1 MASDTPDIFE
11 LRTPAQWKAF
21 SHPLRLRILE
31 RLAEDALTNEEI
43 AAALGEQSGKLYFHT
58 KRLLDAGLIVLDR
71 TRQKGPIT
79 EKLYRAAG
87 RRFLAPPPALDGGI
101 PPLEVALASAL
112 DLYRS
117 DWQESGGLAGE
128 LQMGFHLT
136 LPLDPEARQEFA
148 RRVKAL
154 FEDFQMRGSSA
165 PDARRVSLG
174 VLIYSRD
181 VKGKKTD
188 ATPKNDGPGTDTSGD
203 DGGAGG
209 RDAGG
214 PRGRLFEV

>member
-1 MASDTPDIFE
+1 MAVYNIMEEIPDVWQ

-31 RLAEDALTNEEI
+31 QLAQDALTNEEL
-43 AAALGEQSGKLYFHT
+43 ATALGEQSGKLYFHT

-79 EKLYRAAG
+79 EKLYRAAA
-87 RRFLAPPPALDGGI
+87 RRFLASPPTLDGDT
-101 PPLEVALASAL
+101 PPLEAALTSALA
-112 DLYRS
+112 LYRS
-117 DWQESGGLAGE
+117 DWRESGGLPDE

-136 LPLDPEARQEFA
+136 LPLDLEARREFA

-154 FEDFQMRGSSA
+154 FDDFQISGSDA

-174 VLIYSRD
+174 VLIHSRD
-181 VKGKKTD
+181 THERTTD
-188 ATPKNDGPGTDTSGD
+188 AVTED
-203 DGGAGG
+203 DGSGVGAAGDEPGADG
-209 RDAGG
+209 RDAG
-214 PRGRLFEV
+214 R

>member
-1 MASDTPDIFE
+1 MANDTPDIFE
-11 LRTPAQWKAF
+11 LRTPGQWKAF

-31 RLAEDALTNEEI
+31 RLADDALTNEEI
-43 AAALGEQSGKLYFHT
+43 AAALGERSGKLYFHT

-87 RRFLAPPPALDGGI
+87 RRFLAPPPALDSGT
-101 PPLEVALASAL
+101 PPLEVALTSAL

-136 LPLDPEARQEFA
+136 LPLDPEARHEFA

-154 FEDFQMRGSSA
+154 FEDFQTRGSAA

-174 VLIYSRD
+174 VLLHSRD
-181 VKGKKTD
+181 TKERKTD
-188 ATPKNDGPGTDTSGD
+188 AIPEDDGPGADPAGD
-203 DGGAGG
+203 DGRPGG

-214 PRGRLFEV
+214 

>member
-1 MASDTPDIFE
+1 MANDVPDIFE

-21 SHPLRLRILE
+21 SNPIRLRILDT
-31 RLAEDALTNEEI
+31 LADGPRTNEEI

-58 KRLLDAGLIVLDR
+58 KRLLDAGLIVLDH

-87 RRFLAPPPALDGGI
+87 RRFLAPPPTLGGDS
-101 PPLEVALASAL
+101 PPLEMVLTSAL

-136 LPLDPEARQEFA
+136 LPLDAEACREFA

-154 FEDFQMRGSSA
+154 FEDFQTRGSEA

-174 VLIYSRD
+174 VLIHSRD
-181 VKGKKTD
+181 MTEGKRKTD
-188 ATPKNDGPGTDTSGD
+188 AAAKNDGPDGGPAGD
-203 DGGAGG
+203 DGPARGTGDDARGQGG
-209 RDAGG
+209 
-214 PRGRLFEV
+214 

>member
-1 MASDTPDIFE
+1 MVADKDMANIPDIFE

-31 RLAEDALTNEEI
+31 RLAGDALTNEEL
-43 AAALGEQSGKLYFHT
+43 AAALGERSGKLYFHT

-79 EKLYRAAG
+79 EKLYRAAA
-87 RRFLAPPPALDGGI
+87 RRFLAPPPTLDGDA
-101 PPLEVALASAL
+101 PPLETALVSAL

-117 DWQESGGLAGE
+117 DWQESGGLPGE
-128 LQMGFHLT
+128 LQMGFHMT
-136 LPLDPEARQEFA
+136 LPLDEKTRREFA

-154 FEDFQMRGSSA
+154 FEGFQASGSDA

-174 VLIYSRD
+174 VLIHSRD
-181 VKGKKTD
+181 TNERKTD
-188 ATPKNDGPGTDTSGD
+188 ATTEDNGAGNGSAGDGGD
-203 DGGAGG
+203 D
-209 RDAGG
+209 R
-214 PRGRLFEV
+214 

>member
-1 MASDTPDIFE
+1 MANVPDIFE

-31 RLAEDALTNEEI
+31 RLADDALTNEEL

-79 EKLYRAAG
+79 EKLYRAAA
-87 RRFLAPPPALDGGI
+87 RRFLAPPPAPDGDT
-101 PPLEVALASAL
+101 PPLETALASAL

-117 DWQESGGLAGE
+117 DWQESGGLPGE
-128 LQMGFHLT
+128 IQMGFHLT
-136 LPLDPEARQEFA
+136 LPLDLEARREFA
-148 RRVKAL
+148 RRVRAL
-154 FEDFQMRGSSA
+154 FDDFQASGSDA

-174 VLIYSRD
+174 VLIHSRD
-181 VKGKKTD
+181 IKEKTD
-188 ATPKNDGPGTDTSGD
+188 ATAEDDGADDGPAGDGGD
-203 DGGAGG
+203 DGAPGG
-209 RDAGG
+209 RD
-214 PRGRLFEV
+214 PRG